1 MELKQLGHFLDAAET
16 GNFSQ
21 AAARAFVSQPALSA
35 SIGKLEAE
43 LGARLFTRNKRG
55 VTLTAEGRKLA
66 ETARGVLAECARMKE
81 TMRTGRPRERLRI
94 GLISTISVRLLA
106 ALIRQF
112 RDACPAVFLDLVDG
126 SAADIDRMMGE
137 GRLDVAFVTGRAGK
151 SAKGHADLFTEPF
164 VLLIPADHHL
174 RGRRSVNLGDLDGEP
189 FIARMQCEHRAI
201 VAERLRKLGI
211 RPRLAF
217 RTDHDD
223 RALALVQAGFG
234 VSIVPRHYAAEGT
247 RKLPFADAAMS
258 RAVGLRWR
266 TDAGESAIGR
276 FVTFAKAASWE

>member
-1 MELKQLGHFLDAAET
+1 MELKQLGHFLAAAET
-16 GNFSQ
+16 GNFSK

-55 VTLTAEGRKLA
+55 VTLTAEGRRLA
-66 ETARGVLAECARMKE
+66 ETARGVLAECTRMKE
-81 TMRTGRPRERLRI
+81 SMRAARPRERLRI

-112 RDACPAVFLDLVDG
+112 RDACPDVFLDLVDG
-126 SAADIDRMMGE
+126 SAADIDRLMAE
-137 GRLDVAFVTGRAGK
+137 GRLDVAFVAARAGK
-151 SAKGHADLFTEPF
+151 PPKGQVPLFAEPF

-174 RGRRSVNLGDLDGEP
+174 RGRRSVSLRDLDGEP

-211 RPRLAF
+211 RPRVAF

-247 RKLPFADAAMS
+247 RKLPFSDDTMS

-266 TDAGESAIGR
+266 IDAKESAVGR
-276 FVTFAKAASWE
+276 FVTFARAASWE